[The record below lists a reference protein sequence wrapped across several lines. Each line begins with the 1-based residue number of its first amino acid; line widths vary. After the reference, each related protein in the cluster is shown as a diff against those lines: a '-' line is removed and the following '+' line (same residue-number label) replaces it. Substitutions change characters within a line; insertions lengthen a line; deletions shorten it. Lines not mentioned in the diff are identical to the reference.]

1 MRIYVGGLPRTAT
14 KEEVTRLF
22 RQFGATDESVV
33 LPRDRRTRRRKGMAY
48 IDLPNGDSAE
58 AAIAMFNG
66 FEVDSK
72 PLTVTLAEDRLLK
85 RPRPRP
91 VQR

>member
-48 IDLPNGDSAE
+48 IDLPSRGSAE
-58 AAIAMFNG
+58 SAIQTFNG
-66 FEVDSK
+66 FEIDGK
-72 PLTVTLAEDRLLK
+72 PLTVTLAEDRPLK
-85 RPRPRP
+85 RPRPVPR
-91 VQR
+91 